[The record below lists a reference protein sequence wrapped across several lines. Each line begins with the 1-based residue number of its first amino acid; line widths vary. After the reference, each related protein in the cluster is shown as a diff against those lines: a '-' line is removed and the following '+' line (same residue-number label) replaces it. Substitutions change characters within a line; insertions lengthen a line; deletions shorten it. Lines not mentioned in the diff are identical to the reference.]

1 MMCIRDGALSPSVFT
16 GLKRRLD
23 DLENAAKPFKPPSVV
38 SFLPLKRVR
47 LSYNIDLKQNKYSL

>member
-23 DLENAAKPFKPPSVV
+23 DLENAAKSFKPPSVV
-38 SFLPLKRVR
+38 SFAFETSETLVHHRFKA
-47 LSYNIDLKQNKYSL
+47 K